1 VKALLADHTY
11 PDRVVGIRRL
21 RLVAGAMVLVCVAG
35 CGGGGDDP
43 KAAGSTT
50 PANGSPTTKPDGT
63 PVADPEHAVDPPGKR
78 KDPLASADVLVF
90 SPEHPLDED
99 MVRRIERLDGVQ
111 TTNLFSMGQAV
122 IENQALTVAAVD
134 PATYRLFTPLGSADT
149 QIVWNRVAGGELA
162 LSPELSKVLPID
174 KDDFLRLGTAS
185 DAPEVH
191 IGAYAPQ
198 VESAIDAVVN
208 EKWGEDLGLQ
218 PGNALLISTGGTSPQ
233 SLRKPIERLVGG
245 QASIQALD
253 IVARTG
259 IDPGAKQ
266 TAFVVGTVADAVGV
280 FNYTVLGGGRIAPE
294 SSWVRS
300 HIATEA
306 VPILGNVTCNKLIFP
321 QLKAALQD
329 IIDRGLADK
338 IHPGEYAGCY
348 YPRFIAGTTTL
359 SNHSFGLAL
368 DLNVPGN
375 QRGTAGQMDRTVVS
389 IFKEWGFAWGGD
401 WNYTDPMHFE
411 MDELVAPR

>member
-1 VKALLADHTY
+1 MG
-11 PDRVVGIRRL
+11 GIRRL
-21 RLVAGAMVLVCVAG
+21 RLLAAGTALVCVAG

-43 KAAGSTT
+43 EAEPSTT
-50 PANGSPTTKPDGT
+50 PASSSPTVKPSST

-99 MVRRIERLDGVQ
+99 MVRGIERLKGVR
-111 TTNLFSMGQAV
+111 TTNLFSMGQPV

-134 PATYRLFTPLGSADT
+134 PATYRLFTPAASADT
-149 QIVWNRVAGGELA
+149 QEVWDRVAGGELA
-162 LSPELSKVLPID
+162 LSPELRRKVPKD
-174 KDDFLRLGTAS
+174 KNDFVRLGSAD

-191 IGAYAPQ
+191 IGYYAPQ

-208 EKWGEDLGLQ
+208 EKWGEELGLP
-218 PGNALLISTGGTSPQ
+218 PGNAMLISTGGTSPQ
-233 SLRKPIERLVGG
+233 SLRKPIEKLVGG
-245 QASIQALD
+245 EASIQALD

-266 TAFVVGTVADAVGV
+266 TAFVVGTIAEAVGV
-280 FNYTVLGGGRIAPE
+280 FNYTVIGGGRIAPAP
-294 SSWVRS
+294 SWVRS

-329 IIDRGLADK
+329 IQARGLQDE

-375 QRGTAGQMDRTVVS
+375 QRGTVGEMDRQVVA

-411 MDELVAPR
+411 MNALVAPR